1 MSTSRRLFLASLA
14 GGVLAAK
21 TPKLLTSGP
30 TEPVCSLEAEFDAVL
45 RRLLAGHNLIG
56 VRNYLQSKGLDVS
69 SVVSRA
75 LSPGFELLT
84 IIASKGEETLQVAS
98 KTLWFARRGEV
109 SLIMVNVQ
117 NQVVMFY
124 SSGAE
129 ELIIRREL
137 LPVNIMLTANIV
149 REAICSSPEFFRK
162 VTNIS
167 QDHFAV
173 LMGVPV
179 TPFSSTPWPMEY
191 VSLQRYVD
199 HLIHNV

>member
-1 MSTSRRLFLASLA
+1 MSISRRLFLASLA

-21 TPKLLTSGP
+21 TPKLLTSGT
-30 TEPVCSLEAEFDAVL
+30 TEPVCSLEAEYDAVL
-45 RRLLAGHNLIG
+45 RRLLAGHSLTG

-69 SVVSRA
+69 S
-75 LSPGFELLT
+75 LLARERE
-84 IIASKGEETLQVAS
+84 ILIVIASKGEETLQIGS
-98 KTLWFARRGEV
+98 KTLWFSRMGEV
-109 SLIMVNVQ
+109 SLNMVNVQ

-124 SSGAE
+124 SCGDE
-129 ELIIRREL
+129 RLIFQREL
-137 LPVNIMLTANIV
+137 LPLSIMLTANIV

-179 TPFSSTPWPMEY
+179 TPWPMEY

-199 HLIHNV
+199 HLIYNV